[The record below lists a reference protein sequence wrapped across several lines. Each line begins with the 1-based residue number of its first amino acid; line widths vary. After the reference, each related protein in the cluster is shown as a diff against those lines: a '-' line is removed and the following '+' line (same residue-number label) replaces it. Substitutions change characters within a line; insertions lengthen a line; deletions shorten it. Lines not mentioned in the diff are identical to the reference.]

1 MPSIVVSDSAQSL
14 ENSKRKSKEK
24 KMNAKVQLEANGG
37 FESPTSDKK
46 HKKEKKS
53 SSKGS
58 ESKQPKLLEHQGDV
72 KMEKKRKALE
82 LREDDKEDK
91 SETSSELVDPEN
103 LKGKKKKKKKKKK
116 KTRLSDG
123 DDEVAQEENPTIV
136 SNFRISDSLR
146 LKLKDNGIDA
156 LFPIQTMRFDIVLN
170 GTDLVCC
177 KTLAFVL
184 PILESLTNGPTK
196 TSRKTG
202 CGRPPSVLV
211 LLPTRELVKQVF
223 SDFEVYDGV
232 VGLTSCCLYGGVPSQ
247 VKNDIERENIDLS
260 SLTFRVL
267 HEADEMLRIGFVEDV
282 ELILGKVKDT
292 NKVQTL
298 LFSISSRFLK
308 LNKRTIDLVGKEKM
322 KASTNVRHIVIPCTS
337 SARPQLIPNI
347 YAVTVS
353 YGGRTIIFTETK
365 ESTSQLSGLLP
376 GARPLH
382 GDIQQAQRKVTLA
395 GFRSGK
401 FMILV
406 ATNVCRPPRDVESYI
421 HRSRRIGRAGQMYL
435 RSKES
440 GVKFEHIAAPQPSD
454 VGSSCCV
461 IPAFKYVA
469 EQLLNTS
476 GMSVVELLAK
486 ALAKASGYSEIKSRS
501 LLSSLENHV
510 TLLLETGRP
519 IYTPSYAF
527 GVLRRF
533 LPEDKVEFVKEGEDL
548 AVGGGRGGY
557 GGRGDGFSWGRG
569 GSFSGQRNGRF
580 SGGFGGGRARG
591 NNRR

>member
-1 MPSIVVSDSAQSL
+1 MPSIVVSDSAQSP
-14 ENSKRKSKEK
+14 ESSKRKSKEK
-24 KMNAKVQLEANGG
+24 KMKAKVQLEANGG
-37 FESPTSDKK
+37 FESPTLDKK

-72 KMEKKRKALE
+72 KKEKKRTALE

-103 LKGKKKKKKKKKK
+103 LKGKKKKKKKK
-116 KTRLSDG
+116 TRLSDG
-123 DDEVAQEENPTIV
+123 DDEVAQEENPTVV

-156 LFPIQTMRFDIVLN
+156 LFPIQTMRFDIVLD
-170 GTDLVCC
+170 GTDL
-177 KTLAFVL
+177 
-184 PILESLTNGPTK
+184 
-196 TSRKTG
+196 
-202 CGRPPSVLV
+202 
-211 LLPTRELVKQVF
+211 VF
-223 SDFEVYDGV
+223 SDFEVYGGV

-247 VKNDIERENIDLS
+247 
-260 SLTFRVL
+260 
-267 HEADEMLRIGFVEDV
+267 
-282 ELILGKVKDT
+282 
-292 NKVQTL
+292 
-298 LFSISSRFLK
+298 ISSRFLK

-322 KASTNVRHIVIPCTS
+322 KASANVRHIVIPCTS

-347 YAVTVS
+347 YAVTA
-353 YGGRTIIFTETK
+353 R
-365 ESTSQLSGLLP
+365 LLP

-382 GDIQQAQRKVTLA
+382 GDIQQAQRKVNDECAESLE
-395 GFRSGK
+395 SLE
-401 FMILV
+401 ILIH
-406 ATNVCRPPRDVESYI
+406 CRPPRDVEAYI
-421 HRSRRIGRAGQMYL
+421 HRSRRIGRAEGQMYL

-454 VGSSCCV
+454 VAQAVGVEAAESIRQIFDSV
-461 IPAFKYVA
+461 IPAFKSVA

-527 GVLRRF
+527 SVLRRF
-533 LPEDKVEFVKEGEDL
+533 LPEDKVEFVKGL
-548 AVGGGRGGY
+548 TH
-557 GGRGDGFSWGRG
+557 S
-569 GSFSGQRNGRF
+569 
-580 SGGFGGGRARG
+580 
-591 NNRR
+591 